1 MQHCISRTLTCSAV
15 ARSAKWYIV
24 YKMTFHCYQHS
35 LLRAPRLVILSQT
48 TYTKFSHHGNTKT
61 TYDMIVT
68 NIKSDIVFCEVAVM
82 VTFSS
87 LSHEQP
93 RSRWDIFSRTC
104 HPVISNVACTTSS
117 RYDHS
122 ELSWLLEKK
131 QHPHHSW
138 FCSRV
143 VNKLHISTRSQW
155 QAGQE
160 CLWCHQGHSTI
171 VSLSNRI
178 IFCTA
183 VHQLTTF

>member
-1 MQHCISRTLTCSAV
+1 
-15 ARSAKWYIV
+15 
-24 YKMTFHCYQHS
+24 MTFHS

-131 QHPHHSW
+131 TAPAPQLILFSCRKQITYQHKKLMA
-138 FCSRV
+138 SRPRMP
-143 VNKLHISTRSQW
+143 LMPSRSFNYCEPFKSDYFLYSC
-155 QAGQE
+155 APVDYI
-160 CLWCHQGHSTI
+160 LTD
-171 VSLSNRI
+171 
-178 IFCTA
+178 TA
-183 VHQLTTF
+183 W